1 MKKTILTAAFSLVV
15 LTGVNGHA
23 QKIGTSE
30 NQKPPVSTVDA
41 WRGSVPAE
49 AEQSPN
55 SQLLVIAEESTNN
68 VETRETAA
76 EIEKRVLDLQIK
88 LMEALK
94 LRDSVALGYLLADD
108 FVPTGAN
115 LTDAQADKPRYI
127 QWALKNSE
135 IKSYTLEKTTVR
147 SYRTAAVVT
156 ARYKQQAVVAGV
168 PSSSEFISTNVWVKR
183 GKQWQ
188 AVSHH
193 ISQIPAPKP

>member
-1 MKKTILTAAFSLVV
+1 MQKFILAAVTFSVIT
-15 LTGVNGHA
+15 LTGTSAYA
-23 QKIGTSE
+23 QKIESKEDKKT
-30 NQKPPVSTVDA
+30 PASTFDA
-41 WRGSVPAE
+41 WRGSLPAE

-55 SQLLVIAEESTNN
+55 SQPAIIAEESTNN
-68 VETRETAA
+68 VETRETAE
-76 EIEKRVLDLQIK
+76 EIEKRVLDLQVK

-115 LTDAQADKPRYI
+115 LTEAQSDKPRYI

-156 ARYKQQAVVAGV
+156 SRYKQQTVVAGV
-168 PSSSEFISTNVWVKR
+168 PSSGEFVSTNVWVKR

-193 ISQIPAPKP
+193 ISQLSKP